1 MALVGPP
8 NSGKST
14 LFNRLTG
21 LRQKVANYPGVTVE
35 QRVGRLNG
43 IGRDDLTL
51 IDLPG
56 IYGLDS
62 YSEDAR
68 VAVDVLHG
76 EMPGTPA
83 PDAILLVLDSLQLRR
98 QLMLA
103 APVLALGLPTL
114 VLLNMSDLMEARGGR
129 VDTLALAQELGV
141 PVAKISATRGAGLD
155 SITHFLNRKAEAEQ
169 PVPAEGKIELPVM
182 GNPRSY
188 RQWATGISTRTKYKA
203 PLSNAWTKRI
213 DGVLLHKIWGPLI
226 FLAVVFAVFQVV
238 FSIGQPLSDGF
249 GNLLN
254 AGGDRIGALLGH
266 NWVESLLI
274 DGVWRGVASVLVFL
288 PQILLLFLFIGV
300 LEDSGYL
307 ARAALIADRVMRSIG
322 LNGKAFIPLLSAYA
336 CAVPAIMATRT
347 IENKRDRFATI
358 LVAPFMT
365 CSARLPI
372 YMLMIAAF
380 IPNTPLLGDLFGL
393 RAAVMLSLYV
403 LGFVAALGTA
413 RLLKS
418 SILKASSA
426 PFILELPQYRLPT
439 VRSLSLRLVDRG
451 KVFLRQAGT
460 VILAVTLVLWVL
472 SHVPFHTDLT
482 TSVIGRLGHLIEP
495 AIQPLGFNWKIGI
508 GLLTSVVAREVIVGT
523 LGTLYGADPATQSLG
538 LQAAL
543 RHDLTLGGAM
553 AAAWLA
559 GLHYWRF
566 GVPITVAAGAATLSA
581 AVIAVVFALMPDLN
595 GHLAS
600 AVVIACGLAVFA
612 AAMRFDMA
620 DPARVTRKTDI
631 AFWLHLLSAPLIV
644 QPLIFGFLGGL
655 QDLDTR
661 RALGIIAIFLGLG
674 LVAVIIDRRAILV
687 SGLAYAGFAF
697 GALIHRPG
705 SNMKRPPRLFW
716 RWAFS
721 CSP

>member
-1 MALVGPP
+1 MSSCCNTETVDLPVEPRVAGKIRTVALVGPP

-43 IGRDDLTL
+43 IGRSDLTL

-68 VAVDVLHG
+68 VAVDVLRG
-76 EMPGTPA
+76 AMPGTPA
-83 PDAILLVLDSLQLRR
+83 PDAILLVLDSLHLRR

-114 VLLNMSDLMEARGGR
+114 VLLNMSDLMEARGGQ
-129 VDTLALAQELGV
+129 VDSFALAQEMGV
-141 PVAKISATRGAGLD
+141 PVAKISAARGAGLD
-155 SITHFLNRKAEAEQ
+155 AISQFLNRKSEPEA
-169 PVPAEGKIELPVM
+169 PAPAKIELPVL

-203 PLSNAWTKRI
+203 PLSNEWSKRI
-213 DGVLLHKIWGPLI
+213 DSVLLHRIWGPLI

-238 FSIGQPLSDGF
+238 FTIGTPLSDGF

-254 AGGDRIGALLGH
+254 AAGDKVAPFLGSG
-266 NWVESLLI
+266 WLESLAI
-274 DGVWRGVASVLVFL
+274 DGAWRGVASVLVFL

-307 ARAALIADRVMRSIG
+307 ARAALIADRGMRSIG

-358 LVAPFMT
+358 LVTPFMT

-380 IPNTPLLGDLFGL
+380 IPNKPLLGDFLGL
-393 RAAVMLSLYV
+393 QATVMLSLYL
-403 LGFVAALGTA
+403 LGFLAALATA
-413 RLLKS
+413 RILKS
-418 SILKASSA
+418 SILRASSA

-439 VRSLSLRLVDRG
+439 FRSLGLRLVDRG

-460 VILAVTLVLWVL
+460 VILAVTLVLWIL
-472 SHVPFHTDLT
+472 SHVPFHSSLPD
-482 TSVIGRLGHLIEP
+482 SVIGRLGHFIEP
-495 AIQPLGFNWKIGI
+495 VIRPLGFNWKIGI
-508 GLLTSVVAREVIVGT
+508 GLLTSVMAREVIVGT
-523 LGTLYGADPATQSLG
+523 LGTLYGADPTTQSLG
-538 LQAAL
+538 LQAVL
-543 RHDLTLGGAM
+543 RHDLTLAGAM
-553 AAAWLA
+553 ALVVFFAFALQCTSTLA
-559 GLHYWRF
+559 IVRRETNSWKWPALQFCYMS
-566 GVPITVAAGAATLSA
+566 VLAYVAAFATNQ
-581 AVIAVVFALMPDLN
+581 IILM
-595 GHLAS
+595 
-600 AVVIACGLAVFA
+600 F
-612 AAMRFDMA
+612 
-620 DPARVTRKTDI
+620 
-631 AFWLHLLSAPLIV
+631 LH
-644 QPLIFGFLGGL
+644 
-655 QDLDTR
+655 
-661 RALGIIAIFLGLG
+661 
-674 LVAVIIDRRAILV
+674 
-687 SGLAYAGFAF
+687 
-697 GALIHRPG
+697 
-705 SNMKRPPRLFW
+705 
-716 RWAFS
+716 
-721 CSP
+721 